1 MQRLTLALPMLAL
14 ALSAC
19 ATKDQ
24 NRIEDIGATPL
35 RDLNIAKV
43 EIPPVLRDAMANP
56 YLAPADK
63 SCPALQTQ
71 LAGLDEELG
80 PDIDVPEEKQGRMDA
95 SRAALGNAAT
105 GALQNTVE
113 GAIPFRGWLRKL
125 SGAERHSRE
134 AQAAIL
140 AGKIRRAY
148 LKGIMAS
155 TSCQKV

>member
-1 MQRLTLALPMLAL
+1 MQRLTLAIAVL

-19 ATKDQ
+19 AGNEQ
-24 NRIEDIGATPL
+24 HRIEDISATPL

-43 EIPPVLRDAMANP
+43 EIPPILRDAMNDP
-56 YLAPADK
+56 YQAPTDK
-63 SCPALQTQ
+63 SCPALR
-71 LAGLDEELG
+71 ASVAELDEELG
-80 PDIDVPEEKQGRMDA
+80 PDIDVPEEKLSRLDA

-125 SGAERHSRE
+125 SGAERHSRQ
-134 AQAAIL
+134 AQAAVL
-140 AGKIRRAY
+140 AGKIRRGF

-155 TSCQKV
+155 ASCHKH